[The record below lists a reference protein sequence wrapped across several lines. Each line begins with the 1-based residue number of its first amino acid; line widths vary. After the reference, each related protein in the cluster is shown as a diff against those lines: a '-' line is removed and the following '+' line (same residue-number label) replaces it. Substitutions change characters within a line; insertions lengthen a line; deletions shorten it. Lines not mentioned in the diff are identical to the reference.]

1 MNHQI
6 YNLTANRHEISNEY
20 LSKDTIDGWIAVSAL
35 REVEFRHFKLSKIL
49 SYVFYTA
56 FSLRNNL

>member
-6 YNLTANRHEISNEY
+6 YNLTANRHETNKVY

-35 REVEFRHFKLSKIL
+35 REVEFRHFKLS
-49 SYVFYTA
+49 
-56 FSLRNNL
+56 